1 MNSAPPPPPPSGKLA
16 EDVLHGAEEIA
27 DFLFGDRRL
36 RRKVYYLAES
46 SRLPVFR
53 YGARLNARRST
64 LLQWIADQEQKGW
77 RGER

>member
-1 MNSAPPPPPPSGKLA
+1 MSSAPPPPPTSGKLA